1 MISPKDIREKIYAD
15 SSVKNLIERLDTA
28 LCENKNMKDA
38 ICGQVTIKIPE
49 LFSPYVTIAIA
60 YLYKEAGWKRVTS
73 EPYSYTTS
81 LYSATTVDDDSFKKY
96 GTKFVFQM

>member
-1 MISPKDIREKIYAD
+1 MISPKDIKEKIYAD
-15 SSVKNLIERLDTA
+15 TSVKNLVEKLDAA
-28 LCENKNMKDA
+28 LCENKNIKDA

-60 YLYKEAGWKRVTS
+60 YLYKEAGWTRVTA
-73 EPYSYTTS
+73 EHYSYTTA
-81 LYSATTVDDDSFKKY
+81 LYSTTTAEEDGFKKY

>member
-1 MISPKDIREKIYAD
+1 MISPFDIKEKICTEPAVLD
-15 SSVKNLIERLDTA
+15 LVKKLDAA

-38 ICGQVTIKIPE
+38 ICGQVIIKIPE
-49 LFSPYVTIAIA
+49 LFAPYVTIAIA
-60 YLYKEAGWKRVTS
+60 YLYKEVGWTRVTS

-81 LYSATTVDDDSFKKY
+81 LYSADTEVDSFKQY